1 MLLRLAVRHKSVFD
15 YMVAHQQEW
24 GHWLQVC
31 RCALRCG
38 DHACAWCSP
47 MEVLP
52 PAAFCGMLLQS
63 YKEEVRNR
71 QDRYPYFGGGMNNL
85 GMTGRSQGSRGWFM

>member
-1 MLLRLAVRHKSVFD
+1 
-15 YMVAHQQEW
+15 
-24 GHWLQVC
+24 
-31 RCALRCG
+31 
-38 DHACAWCSP
+38 